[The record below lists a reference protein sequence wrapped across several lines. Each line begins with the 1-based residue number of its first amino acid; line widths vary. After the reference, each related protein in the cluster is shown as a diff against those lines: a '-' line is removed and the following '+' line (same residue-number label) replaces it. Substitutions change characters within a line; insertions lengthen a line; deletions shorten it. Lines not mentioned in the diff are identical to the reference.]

1 MIATSPVS
9 ATSLTPESI
18 DLLPQLDCR
27 IDRSQTSFCDQHG
40 NFPETDSANG
50 EAIVDIAVENE
61 LARGT
66 TLESDIQIRGPRW
79 GILRGGHGSIMPL
92 GCPGGNERF
101 VGNR

>member
-50 EAIVDIAVENE
+50 EAIVRERIIADR
-61 LARGT
+61 LAALAET
-66 TLESDIQIRGPRW
+66 
-79 GILRGGHGSIMPL
+79 
-92 GCPGGNERF
+92 
-101 VGNR
+101 